1 MTDQTSAPTPGGNWI
16 GTLSTTDPLATK
28 AGIDTLR
35 SGGSAIDA
43 AIAANAV
50 LSVTA
55 QHMCGLGGDLLATVY
70 DPSQADINKRVV
82 GLNSSGTS
90 SKRAS
95 AARLRAE
102 GKTAMPRLGR
112 IESVTVPGCVDGWS
126 ELHAR
131 YGKLPWSRLFDSAID
146 IARNGFAASETLAED
161 AEEISTL
168 KAASEFRSSFNKHY
182 EAGTLV
188 RRPGIAGVLE
198 NLQSGSRDDFYLGEF
213 GKELIEI
220 SAGYF
225 DKNDFLQ
232 SCARWVEPISVEAF
246 GRTIHSLPPNSPG
259 AVLLAASSIADEIGV
274 TSELLEDEL
283 MHVLIE
289 SARLGGFDRNQWLY
303 DGAKFYAHF
312 TSSELSRRASLFDRE
327 RSVILPDPHIQ
338 PGDTIALL
346 AVDSSGLGISL
357 IQSNASSFGSRL
369 LTPNSQIFLH
379 NRGMGFNLEPDSPNE
394 FGPNKRPIHTL
405 TPVIAT
411 KPGGKLDLLVGTMG
425 GDAQPQILLQLL
437 VNRLILNMEPKAAVS
452 ASRFI
457 LEPAPPLQTQAFST
471 WDKKGKVGVRLES
484 TSNPQLAISLKRRG
498 HLVRT
503 AVAQDSSFGH
513 SHMIQIT
520 DSAAIGFCDE
530 RSRGGICLQGFAN
543 P

>member
-1 MTDQTSAPTPGGNWI
+1 MTEQTSPSAPSGTWI

-28 AGIDTLR
+28 AGIDALR

-55 QHMCGLGGDLLATVY
+55 QHMCGLGGDLLAIVY
-70 DPSQADINKRVV
+70 DPSQADIDKRIV

-95 AARLRAE
+95 ASRLRAE
-102 GKTAMPRLGR
+102 GKAVMPRSGR

-126 ELHAR
+126 ELHSR
-131 YGKLPWSRLFDSAID
+131 YGRLPWSRLFDRSIEL
-146 IARNGFAASETLAED
+146 ARNGFAASETFAED
-161 AEEISTL
+161 AEEIFAL
-168 KAASEFRSSFNKHY
+168 KAASELRNSFNKHY

-198 NLQSGSRDDFYLGEF
+198 SLQRGSRDDFYLGGF
-213 GKELIEI
+213 GQELIEI

-225 DKNDFLQ
+225 DRNDFVA
-232 SCARWVEPISVEAF
+232 SCARWIEPISVDAF
-246 GRTIHSLPPNSPG
+246 GRTIHSLPPNSQG
-259 AVLLAASSIADEIGV
+259 ALLLAASSIADQIGV
-274 TSELLEDEL
+274 TSELQQDEL

-289 SARLGGFDRNQWLY
+289 STRLGGFDRSQWLC
-303 DGAKFYAHF
+303 DGADFYTRF

-327 RSVILPDPHIQ
+327 RSVILPDAYSQ
-338 PGDTIALL
+338 VGDTIALL

-369 LTPNSQIFLH
+369 LTPTSQVFLH
-379 NRGMGFNLEPDSPNE
+379 NRGMGFSLETDSPNE

-411 KPGGKLDLLVGTMG
+411 NSEGKLDLLVGTMG

-437 VNRLILNMEPKAAVS
+437 VNRLILKMEPEAAIG
-452 ASRFI
+452 APRFI
-457 LEPAPPLQTQAFST
+457 LEPQAPLQTQTFST
-471 WDKKGKVGVRLES
+471 WEKKGRVGVRLES
-484 TSNPQLAISLKRRG
+484 TSNPQLAIDLKRRG
-498 HLVRT
+498 HAVRT
-503 AVAQDSSFGH
+503 AIPLDSAFGH
-513 SHMIQIT
+513 AHMIQIT

-530 RSRGGICLQGFAN
+530 RSRGGICLQGFVQ